1 MQRHE
6 VYNATVLK
14 ISKTGEGHALVH
26 FIVDEGEQ
34 PKLLAAFFFG
44 LSKSKKITALP
55 SFKAGNYGCIITL
68 LQKRIR
74 LRIFK

>member
-44 LSKSKKITALP
+44 LSKSKK
-55 SFKAGNYGCIITL
+55 N
-68 LQKRIR
+68 
-74 LRIFK
+74 

>member
-14 ISKTGEGHALVH
+14 ISKTGEGHALVN

-34 PKLLAAFFFG
+34 PKLLAAFFFWFKQKQKK
-44 LSKSKKITALP
+44 LRRYPISKRETMGVL
-55 SFKAGNYGCIITL
+55 
-68 LQKRIR
+68 
-74 LRIFK
+74 